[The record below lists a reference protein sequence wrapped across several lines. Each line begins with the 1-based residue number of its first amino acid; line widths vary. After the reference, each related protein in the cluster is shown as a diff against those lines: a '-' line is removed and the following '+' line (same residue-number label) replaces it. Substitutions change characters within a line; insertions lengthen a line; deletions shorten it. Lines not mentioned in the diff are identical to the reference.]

1 MDVVTLSAY
10 VAASSA
16 EIERARAVMTALQ
29 MHGVRVV
36 STWIGAIE
44 AAGTA
49 NEGLCQAARRIAART
64 CIEEV
69 RKADVFVLLVPHNPS
84 GIGCGVELGYAM
96 ALRDENPLRAPFL
109 IASGRTERTIFAAL
123 CDEEHTSDAEAI
135 AAVARLAG
143 LNDEGPAPLVPA
155 GAMDESRKEIR
166 RGQQ

>member
-1 MDVVTLSAY
+1 MVTLSAY

-16 EIERARAVMTALQ
+16 EIERARHVMQALR

-49 NEGLCQAARRIAART
+49 NEGLSPAARREAART
-64 CIEEV
+64 CLEEV
-69 RKADVFVLLVPHNPS
+69 READVFLLLVPSGPS

-96 ALRDENPLRAPFL
+96 ALRDENPLRAPIL

-123 CDEEHTSDAEAI
+123 CDEEYASDAEAI
-135 AAVARLAG
+135 AEVARLAG
-143 LNDEGPAPLVPA
+143 LNDEGPAPLVSA
-155 GAMDESRKEIR
+155 GAMARTGKES
-166 RGQQ
+166 